1 MRRSAKLYATTLYD
15 MLHARPSNE
24 WRGVMRAFLH
34 ELVRRSDMKLLP
46 KILSQLERFEEKR
59 EGRIHVTVRSAHPID
74 RSLLESHVQRLLPN
88 MEPIIHEIQDP
99 SLIGGVSC
107 ETRDRRFDLT
117 LKRGLAHLRQT
128 MIHS

>member
-1 MRRSAKLYATTLYD
+1 MRRSAKLYATTLTD
-15 MLHARPSNE
+15 ALHAAPQDSWPRVL
-24 WRGVMRAFLH
+24 RMFLL

-59 EGRIHVTVRSAHPID
+59 EGRTRVTVRSAHPID
-74 RSLLESHVQRLLPN
+74 RSLLESHIQRLFPN

-99 SLIGGVSC
+99 SLIGGVSF

-117 LKRGLAHLRQT
+117 LKRGLTNLRQT
-128 MIHS
+128 LIHS